1 MRPLSVFN
9 YNRNNKMKFLTSII
23 PVAVAVSF
31 LYILITFAKGAQ
43 LSIYRTILNFRNYSL
58 CVPYLK
64 ERGIS
69 KGLASKIESNKNAGK
84 IIPIRK
90 YGIQYD
96 IPYEDSVTK
105 LLAVK
110 NKDMDY
116 LLKKSR
122 DRIIQG
128 RLPEDGKNEIAIN
141 YYEAKN
147 QKIKL
152 NDIVGGKC
160 CKLTDISG
168 EYKVV
173 GIIGGENLVSMLSAN
188 DESMPNYK
196 NTSGASLNGFIVFPK
211 SGRISEMNK
220 FLEKLPKRQ
229 ITVETLNNLNDEF
242 NKYKEGSGIINVLIV
257 GSIFLMVVTVGS
269 SRYVQFFNRKEEL
282 GILNAIGYSKK
293 KILKRALIEIFE
305 INALSYFCG
314 IAIGIGTSFFIEK
327 YVLEA
332 SGSVGVVFDIAAF
345 IISLY
350 IPLFTALFT
359 VVPINI
365 MINKLDPISMIEE
378 ES

>member
-1 MRPLSVFN
+1 MKPLSVFN
-9 YNRNNKMKFLTSII
+9 YNKNNKMKFFTSIV

-31 LYILITFAKGAQ
+31 LYILITFAEGAQ

-58 CVPYLK
+58 CLPYLK

-69 KGLASKIESNKNAGK
+69 QDLVYKIENNKSVGK

-96 IPYEDSVTK
+96 IPYEDAATK

-110 NKDMDY
+110 NEDMNYFLGRSHD
-116 LLKKSR
+116 K
-122 DRIIQG
+122 IIQG
-128 RLPEDGKNEIAIN
+128 RLPENGKNEIAVH

-147 QKIKL
+147 QHIKL
-152 NDIVGGKC
+152 NDIVGGKR
-160 CKLTDISG
+160 CKLIDISG

-173 GIIGGENLVSMLSAN
+173 GIIGGENLVSILSAN
-188 DESMPNYK
+188 DESMSNYK
-196 NTSGASLNGFIVFPK
+196 NTSKSYLNGFIAFPK
-211 SGRISEMNK
+211 NGRISEMNK
-220 FLEKLPKRQ
+220 FLEKLSKRQ
-229 ITVETLNNLNDEF
+229 IIVETLNSLNNEF
-242 NKYKEGSGIINVLIV
+242 NKFKEGSGIINVLII

-305 INALSYFCG
+305 INALSYILG
-314 IAIGIGTSFFIEK
+314 IIIGIGTSFFIKK
-327 YVLEA
+327 YVLEV
-332 SGSVGVVFDIAAF
+332 SGSVGIVFNLAAF

-365 MINKLDPISMIEE
+365 MISKLDPIGMIEE
-378 ES
+378 D

>member
-1 MRPLSVFN
+1 MRPLSVFS

-58 CVPYLK
+58 CIPYLK

-69 KGLASKIESNKNAGK
+69 ESLVVKIKSDKNVEK
-84 IIPIRK
+84 VIPIRK

-96 IPYEDSVTK
+96 IPYEDAVTK

-110 NKDMDY
+110 NEDMDY
-116 LLKKSR
+116 FLTKSH
-122 DRIIQG
+122 DKIIQG
-128 RLPEDGKNEIAIN
+128 RLPKDGENEIAVD

-147 QKIKL
+147 QNIKL
-152 NDIVGGKC
+152 NDIVGGKQ
-160 CKLTDISG
+160 CKLTDIKG

-173 GIIGGENLVSMLSAN
+173 GILGGENLVSVLSAN

-196 NTSGASLNGFIVFPK
+196 KEGKAASNGFIAFPK
-211 SGRISEMNK
+211 NGRISEMNK
-220 FLEKLPKRQ
+220 FLEKFPKRQ
-229 ITVETLNNLNDEF
+229 ITVEILNNLNDEF
-242 NKYKEGSGIINVLIV
+242 NKFKEGSGIINVLII
-257 GSIFLMVVTVGS
+257 GSIFLMVVIVGS

-293 KILKRALIEIFE
+293 KILKRALIEVFQ
-305 INALSYFCG
+305 INAVSYILG
-314 IAIGIGTSFFIEK
+314 IAIGICTSFFVKK
-327 YVLEA
+327 YILET
-332 SGSVGVVFDIAAF
+332 SGSIGIIFDIGAF

-365 MINKLDPISMIEE
+365 IINKLDPISMIEE
-378 ES
+378 N

>member
-1 MRPLSVFN
+1 MRPLSAFS
-9 YNRNNKMKFLTSII
+9 YNKNNKKKFLTSII

-58 CVPYLK
+58 CLPYLK

-69 KGLASKIESNKNAGK
+69 ESLVAKIKNDK
-84 IIPIRK
+84 NVEKVIPIRK

-96 IPYEDSVTK
+96 IPYEDTVTK
-105 LLAVK
+105 LLAIK
-110 NKDMDY
+110 NEDMNY
-116 LLKKSR
+116 FLLKSHDK
-122 DRIIQG
+122 IIQG
-128 RLPEDGKNEIAIN
+128 RFPKDGKNEIAIH

-147 QKIKL
+147 QNIKL
-152 NDIVGGKC
+152 NGIVGGKK
-160 CKLTDISG
+160 CKLTDIKG

-173 GIIGGENLVSMLSAN
+173 GILGGENLVSVLSAN
-188 DESMPNYK
+188 DESMPSYERAGK
-196 NTSGASLNGFIVFPK
+196 AALNGFIAFPK
-211 SGRISEMNK
+211 SGRISGMNK

-242 NKYKEGSGIINVLIV
+242 DKFKEGFGIINVLII
-257 GSIFLMVVTVGS
+257 GSIFLMVVIVGS

-293 KILKRALIEIFE
+293 KILTRALIEVFQ
-305 INALSYFCG
+305 INAVSYLMG
-314 IAIGIGTSFFIEK
+314 IAIGVVTSFFIKK

-332 SGSVGVVFDIAAF
+332 SGSIAIIFDLTAC

-359 VVPINI
+359 VVPINV

-378 ES
+378 N

>member
-1 MRPLSVFN
+1 MRPLSVFS

-58 CVPYLK
+58 CLPYLK

-69 KGLASKIESNKNAGK
+69 EGLVVKIKSDRNVEK

-96 IPYEDSVTK
+96 IPYENAVTK

-110 NKDMDY
+110 NEDMDY
-116 LLKKSR
+116 FLGKSH
-122 DRIIQG
+122 DKIIQG
-128 RLPEDGKNEIAIN
+128 RLPEDGKNEIAVH

-147 QKIKL
+147 QNIKL
-152 NDIVGGKC
+152 NDIVGGKQ
-160 CKLTDISG
+160 CKLTDIKG

-173 GIIGGENLVSMLSAN
+173 GILGGENLVSVLSAN
-188 DESMPNYK
+188 NESMPNYE
-196 NTSGASLNGFIVFPK
+196 NTGKAALNGFIAFPK
-211 SGRISEMNK
+211 NGRIDEMNK
-220 FLEKLPKRQ
+220 FLEKLPGRQ

-242 NKYKEGSGIINVLIV
+242 NKFKEGSGIINILII

-293 KILKRALIEIFE
+293 KILKRALIEIFQ
-305 INALSYFCG
+305 INAVSYLLG
-314 IAIGIGTSFFIEK
+314 IAMGTYTSFLIKK
-327 YVLEA
+327 YVLET
-332 SGSVGVVFDIAAF
+332 SGSIGIIFDLGAF

-359 VVPINI
+359 VIPINL

-378 ES
+378 N

>member
-1 MRPLSVFN
+1 MRPLSVFS

-23 PVAVAVSF
+23 PVAVAVCF

-43 LSIYRTILNFRNYSL
+43 LSIYRTVLNFRNYSL
-58 CVPYLK
+58 CLPYLK

-69 KGLASKIESNKNAGK
+69 ESLVAKIKSDKNVEK
-84 IIPIRK
+84 IIPIRR

-96 IPYEDSVTK
+96 IPYEGTATK

-110 NKDMDY
+110 NEDMNY
-116 LLKKSR
+116 FLRKSH
-122 DRIIQG
+122 DKIIQG
-128 RLPEDGKNEIAIN
+128 RFPEDGKNEIAVH

-147 QKIKL
+147 QNIKL
-152 NDIVGGKC
+152 NDIVGGKQ
-160 CKLTDISG
+160 CKLTDIKG

-173 GIIGGENLVSMLSAN
+173 GILGGENLVSVLSAN
-188 DESMPNYK
+188 DESMTNYK
-196 NTSGASLNGFIVFPK
+196 NADKATLNGFIVFPK

-220 FLEKLPKRQ
+220 FLEKIPKRQ

-242 NKYKEGSGIINVLIV
+242 NKFKEGSGIINALII

-293 KILKRALIEIFE
+293 KILKRALIEIFQ
-305 INALSYFCG
+305 INAVSYLLG
-314 IAIGIGTSFFIEK
+314 IAMGIGASFLIKK
-327 YVLEA
+327 YVLET
-332 SGSVGVVFDIAAF
+332 SGSIGIAFDLAAF
-345 IISLY
+345 IISIY
-350 IPLFTALFT
+350 IPFFTALFT

-365 MINKLDPISMIEE
+365 IINKLDPISMIEE
-378 ES
+378 N